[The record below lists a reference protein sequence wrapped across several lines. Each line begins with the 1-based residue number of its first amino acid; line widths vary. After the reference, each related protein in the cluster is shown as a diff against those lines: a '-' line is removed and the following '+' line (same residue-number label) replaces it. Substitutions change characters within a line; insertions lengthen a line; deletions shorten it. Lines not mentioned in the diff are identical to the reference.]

1 MESDAD
7 NEPRTVPKDTLKMKI
22 ITRYLYKEFFVYFFI
37 SLIAFLV
44 LYLVIDFFG
53 KIDNFFESNVR
64 LGVALSYFFYQIPL
78 IVQQIIP
85 ISVLVSIMLMFG
97 LMNKHNE
104 ILALRGSG
112 LSLFNLSYSLIG
124 LSILIGVG
132 SFFISESIVPITSPK
147 ANRIWDIQV
156 QKRASKG
163 AYKLSHIW
171 YRGDD
176 SVYQIRTFDSRKNI
190 IEGLTIFFFD
200 KDFTLIKRIDAGKA
214 TWNEDQWNLADG
226 LIQTIEADGS
236 WKSVRFKHRSI
247 NLPEGPE
254 NFKHTMKAPEEMSF
268 WELKNYTRK
277 IRKEGYDS
285 TRGEVDLNIKI
296 AFPFISLVL
305 TLVGIPLALRK
316 KKGGIPLNI
325 TIGIGISFLYLLTFG
340 LSRSLAISGVLPPI
354 LGAWM
359 ANLLFLFLGIYL
371 MLAEQS

>member
-1 MESDAD
+1 
-7 NEPRTVPKDTLKMKI
+7 MKI
-22 ITRYLYKEFFVYFFI
+22 ITRYLYKEFFAYFFVC
-37 SLIAFLV
+37 LIASFV
-44 LYLVIDFFG
+44 LFLVIDFFA
-53 KIDNFFESNVR
+53 KIDNFFEANVP
-64 LGVALSYFFYQIPL
+64 LGIALSFFFYRIPL
-78 IVQQIIP
+78 IVQQMIP
-85 ISVLVSIMLMFG
+85 ISVLISIMLMFG

-112 LSLFNLSYSLIG
+112 LNLFNLSYPLIG
-124 LSILIGVG
+124 ISILIGVG
-132 SFFISESIVPITSPK
+132 SFFLSESIVPITSPK

-156 QKRASKG
+156 QKRASRG

-171 YRGDD
+171 YRGND
-176 SVYQIRTFDSRKNI
+176 SIYQIRTFDSRKNV

-214 TWNEDQWNLADG
+214 TWNEDQWNLSDG
-226 LIQTIEADGS
+226 LVQTIEADGS
-236 WKSVRFKHRSI
+236 WKSVRFKHHSI
-247 NLPEGPE
+247 QVPEGPE
-254 NFKHTMKAPEEMSF
+254 NFKHSMKAPEEMSF
-268 WELKNYTRK
+268 WELRNYTKK

-359 ANLLFLFLGIYL
+359 ANLLFLLLGIYFI
-371 MLAEQS
+371 LAEQG